1 MESRSSDRPSPAR
14 GWTERPLHRPFY
26 GWAVVAVCTAVA
38 FCTGPGQTQ
47 IVSVFIDPIIAD
59 LGVSRT
65 LISALYLAGT
75 GVSALTVLVVGRL
88 TDRFGGR
95 RMLVAV
101 ALAFGAACLGMALVQ
116 GPVTLALGF
125 AALRALGQG
134 SLSIIATLLVAQ
146 WFVRYRGR
154 AMAIV
159 WLGLS
164 TAGAVLPPAA
174 LFLIERA
181 GWRWAYAALGLMVWL
196 FIIPAAL
203 AVVRNRPEDIGLRP
217 DGVAAAAHDT
227 DGESADLDPL
237 ARRTGSVLRTRQF
250 WWLAIP
256 LAAPAFV
263 STMLLFHQTALFA
276 ERGLSATVAAGVFP
290 AFAAAAACANAIA
303 GYLADRFG
311 PKRVLLLALGVFIAA
326 MFVVQLI
333 STPLAAVGYA
343 GVLGTAVGMQPV
355 VFGVSWAHY
364 YGRQGLGAVQ
374 GPAAMVMT
382 SGAAVAPLPLAALA
396 ALFGSY
402 GPALSLL
409 ALVPL
414 ACAVLIATFKP
425 AAVPATE
432 LVHA

>member
-1 MESRSSDRPSPAR
+1 MESSSPEHILNAR
-14 GWTERPLHRPFY
+14 HVRRPFY
-26 GWAVVAVCTAVA
+26 GWFVVVVCTAVA

-59 LGVSRT
+59 LGVSRS

-75 GVSALTVLVVGRL
+75 GVSALTVLAVGRL

-101 ALAFGAACLGMALVQ
+101 ALAFGLGCMGMALVR
-116 GPVTLALGF
+116 GPVSLALGF

-154 AMAIV
+154 AMAAV

-164 TAGAVLPPAA
+164 TAGAVLPPTAM
-174 LFLIERA
+174 FLIERA

-196 FIIPAAL
+196 VIIPATL
-203 AVVRNRPEDIGLRP
+203 LVVRNRPEDMGLHP
-217 DGVAAAAHDT
+217 DGVATPSTGAVEAEA
-227 DGESADLDPL
+227 ESDAGGT
-237 ARRTGSVLRTRQF
+237 RTGSVLRTRQF

-263 STMLLFHQTALFA
+263 STLLLFHQTSIFA
-276 ERGLSATVAAGVFP
+276 EQGLSATVAASVFP
-290 AFAAAAACANAIA
+290 AFAAAAAAANAA
-303 GYLADRFG
+303 SGYLVDRFG
-311 PKRVLLLALGVFIAA
+311 PKRVLILALGVFVAA
-326 MFVVQLI
+326 MLGTQLI
-333 STPLAAVGYA
+333 TSPLMAVVYA
-343 GVLGTAVGMQPV
+343 CVLGTGSGMQMV

-364 YGRQGLGAVQ
+364 YGRHRLGAVQ

-382 SGAAVAPLPLAALA
+382 SGAAVAPLPLAVLQE
-396 ALFGSY
+396 LFGSY
-402 GPALSLL
+402 GPALSVL
-409 ALVPL
+409 ALVPVG
-414 ACAVLIATFKP
+414 CALLIAAFKP
-425 AAVPATE
+425 MREPGAVAAAQ
-432 LVHA
+432 AASS